1 MTPVE
6 KIKVPPEV
14 VDQIRDL
21 GGEIARLAGRQEEL
35 LHLATGGQEAA
46 TRFGILQGYLG
57 VAIMA
62 FIVTLI
68 ATPMARRMAISTGVI
83 DRPSAR
89 KIHSV
94 PIAYLG
100 GVAVFLGIMAGIFY
114 SYFAVRFDGLI
125 TWHIS
130 SHVPPQF
137 ADLGLARPPLPIVPP
152 SVVLGIT
159 VIMVVGLIDDVV
171 GIMPRVKL
179 GGQLFAAAAL
189 AYDDIGVKVAQGIL
203 SPTLGSLL
211 KNHDLTWFIPMPMG
225 MSLELDLIYWTGTA
239 VIAVFVLGGCNS
251 ANLIDG
257 LDGLLTGVTAI
268 ATAGLLVIA
277 IGLALVDDGPRDAQR
292 IVLGLSVFGACLGF
306 LPYNFNP
313 ASIFLGDCGSLML
326 GFCTVVLILTL
337 GDSGM
342 NAGRTYLVIAGLII
356 YGIPI
361 IDTVLAIVRRKLA
374 RKRMSDPDSDHLH
387 HMLRRS
393 LGVKGAVLA
402 LYGIAGCFALLG
414 IALSFGRARVIY
426 ALALVFASYI
436 GVYAIKIARRKQLEE
451 EALRGTLREASDAA
465 ADAGRLESGK
475 AAETAGAS

>member
-1 MTPVE
+1 MTPVSE
-6 KIKVPPEV
+6 IKVPPEV
-14 VDQIRDL
+14 VEQIRGL
-21 GGEIARLAGRQEEL
+21 GDEIAQLVGRQEEL
-35 LHLATGGQEAA
+35 LQLATNGEDPV

-57 VAIMA
+57 VAIVA

-68 ATPMARRMAISTGVI
+68 ATPLARRMAISTGVV

-89 KIHSV
+89 KVHSV

-114 SYFAVRFDGLI
+114 SYFAVRFDGLV
-125 TWHIS
+125 TWHLS
-130 SHVPPQF
+130 SFVPVQF
-137 ADLGLARPPLPIVPP
+137 TDLGLDRPPLPIVPP

-159 VIMVVGLIDDVV
+159 VIMVVGLIDDVI

-189 AYDDIGVKVAQGIL
+189 AYDDIGVTVAKGIL
-203 SPTLGSLL
+203 SPTLGQLL
-211 KNHDLTWFIPMPMG
+211 HNHDLTWFVPMPMG

-268 ATAGLLVIA
+268 AMAGLLVIA
-277 IGLALVDDGPRDAQR
+277 IGLAWADDGPRDAQR
-292 IVLGLSVFGACLGF
+292 IVLGLAVFGACLGF
-306 LPYNFNP
+306 LPHNFNP

-326 GFCTVVLILTL
+326 GFCTIVMILTL

-342 NAGRTYLVIAGLII
+342 AAGRTYLVIAGLII

-387 HMLRRS
+387 HMLRRA
-393 LGVKGAVLA
+393 LGVKGAVLT
-402 LYGIAGCFALLG
+402 LYGIGACFAVLG
-414 IALSFGRARVIY
+414 VALSFGRARVIY

-436 GVYAIKIARRKQLEE
+436 GVYAIKIARRKHLEE
-451 EALRGTLREASDAA
+451 EALLGSRLPRP
-465 ADAGRLESGK
+465 AGEPEQVESG
-475 AAETAGAS
+475 ASAEAAGAS

>member
-6 KIKVPPEV
+6 QIKVPPEIL
-14 VDQIRDL
+14 DRIQSL
-21 GGEIARLAGRQEEL
+21 GDDIVRLGAEQQELVRLATNGDDP
-35 LHLATGGQEAA
+35 AS
-46 TRFGILQGYLG
+46 RFGILQGYLG
-57 VAIMA
+57 VAIVA
-62 FIVTLI
+62 FLVTLI
-68 ATPMARRMAISTGVI
+68 ATPLARKTAISTGVI

-89 KIHSV
+89 KIHSI

-100 GVAVFLGIMAGIFY
+100 GVAVFLGLMAGIFF

-125 TWHIS
+125 DWHTT
-130 SHVPPQF
+130 QYAYF
-137 ADLGLARPPLPIVPP
+137 DTERPHIVPP

-159 VIMVVGLIDDVV
+159 VIMMVGLIDDVV

-203 SPTLGSLL
+203 SPTLGELVH
-211 KNHDLTWFIPMPMG
+211 NRDLTWFINIPLVG
-225 MSLELDLIYWTGTA
+225 GSLELDMIYWTGTA

-268 ATAGLLVIA
+268 AAAGLLVIA
-277 IGLALVDDGPRDAQR
+277 LGLALLDDGPRDAQR
-292 IVLGLSVFGACLGF
+292 IVLSLALIGACLGF

-326 GFCTVVLILTL
+326 GFCTIVLILTL
-337 GDSGM
+337 GDSGTD
-342 NAGRTYLVIAGLII
+342 AGRTYLVIAGLII
-356 YGIPI
+356 YAIPI

-387 HMLRRS
+387 HMLKRA
-393 LGVKGAVLA
+393 LGVKGAVMT
-402 LYGIAGCFALLG
+402 LYGIGACFALLG
-414 IALSFGRARVIY
+414 VALSLGRARVIY
-426 ALALVFASYI
+426 ALALLFASYI
-436 GVYAIKIARRKQLEE
+436 GVYSIKIARRKQLEDE
-451 EALRGTLREASDAA
+451 VLSGRYSGATA
-465 ADAGRLESGK
+465 ADAK
-475 AAETAGAS
+475 AVGAETPAAPEAAGAS